1 MLIKQEYIRDDKN
14 QLNSAEVLL
23 NEYGYKTLLNN
34 TKDGVKFLSF
44 TTPFFEKMI
53 ETQEIVVDATY
64 KTNVLGYEL
73 YAIIGQFDGSGFA
86 MAYLFVEGSKK
97 SDGARTEILTLFFRA
112 LYDLGMKNIQFFL
125 TDKDFAQISAAQQIW
140 PHVKIQICLWH
151 IKKALK
157 KRLSDNTQPKI
168 ITYSSNSAH
177 EALRSKIIEILEI
190 HMHRHSLIPNING
203 YHLSAEEIWRESAY
217 KMYEFCF
224 GNDLRNVWVYLWTN
238 WYKKEIWIL
247 WARSAIPE
255 KICMF
260 RTTML
265 SESHWK
271 VIKRDY
277 LPKFF
282 RPRLDLVIYVLLTRL
297 IPHHQ
302 QQYNKYLCGREKP
315 SWRKDFKKEWN
326 NLQKKEINNKYFTDT
341 EKWICSCLGFLK
353 NRFFLCKHL
362 INASQFT
369 ITPFFFNKVQRQ
381 EIYPFIFLSAEE
393 SIQNPSSI
401 SNKDNVLNNITNL
414 TNNDEYT
421 QLTIVNSISDDDD
434 DQTIQLFKDYKL
446 ILHEAL
452 RIVEEQENI
461 SNKRWA
467 QAVQTSFKGIKNLV
481 TDINKYER

>member
-1 MLIKQEYIRDDKN
+1 MSKQLFVKILEIDTNEYLENDLTGIDFNCNISIDMMDDDPKKLSKMIIDLISESDGYYYIYKDSYTSKKASDILIFRYKCSQFNLQHSIIHKRPERFGVNENIKEEIRKNIHLTPSDIYRILEHDNPNLTQKQVHAWWSMLIKQEYIRDDKN

-140 PHVKIQICLWH
+140 PH
-151 IKKALK
+151 
-157 KRLSDNTQPKI
+157 
-168 ITYSSNSAH
+168 
-177 EALRSKIIEILEI
+177 ALRSKIIEILEI

-217 KMYEFCF
+217 EMYEFCF
-224 GNDLRNVWVYLWTN
+224 GNDLRNVWAYLWTN

-247 WARSAIPE
+247 WAHSAIPE

-315 SWRKDFKKEWN
+315 SW
-326 NLQKKEINNKYFTDT
+326 
-341 EKWICSCLGFLK
+341 
-353 NRFFLCKHL
+353 
-362 INASQFT
+362 
-369 ITPFFFNKVQRQ
+369 
-381 EIYPFIFLSAEE
+381 
-393 SIQNPSSI
+393 
-401 SNKDNVLNNITNL
+401 
-414 TNNDEYT
+414 
-421 QLTIVNSISDDDD
+421 
-434 DQTIQLFKDYKL
+434 
-446 ILHEAL
+446 
-452 RIVEEQENI
+452 
-461 SNKRWA
+461 
-467 QAVQTSFKGIKNLV
+467 
-481 TDINKYER
+481 